1 MTVIY
6 HVESLSELTL
16 GISFFITTG
25 SRKCVLFFAGG
36 EMAEWRGVM
45 TCLRF
50 LQCDTFLCPY
60 WKSSISKFKPQ
71 GWDRHSVCIKKK

>member
-1 MTVIY
+1 MNVTY

-16 GISFFITTG
+16 DISFFITTG

-36 EMAEWRGVM
+36 EMAEQRGVM

-50 LQCDTFLCPY
+50 YNVTLFYAHAGRVPLPN
-60 WKSSISKFKPQ
+60 SSLRVGTIIQ
-71 GWDRHSVCIKKK
+71 LV